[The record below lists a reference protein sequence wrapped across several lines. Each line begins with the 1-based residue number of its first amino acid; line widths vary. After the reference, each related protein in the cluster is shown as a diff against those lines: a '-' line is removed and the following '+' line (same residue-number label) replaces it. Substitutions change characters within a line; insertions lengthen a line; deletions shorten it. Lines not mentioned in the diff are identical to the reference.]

1 MAGLEAID
9 LQHLGREQSICCF
22 RQGDLIIDPGP
33 EVCSRRLIDA
43 LGDEPPRAI
52 LLTHIH
58 LDHAGAAGSLVARW
72 PQTEVWVH
80 ERGAP
85 HMIDPAKLIASA
97 TRLYGKR
104 MAQLWGEIVPVP
116 AARVRVLRG
125 GEQIG
130 DWRVVYTPGHAR
142 HHVSYIH
149 RPSGTA
155 FVGDVAGVRRLS
167 GPVMAPTPPPE
178 IDLAAWESSIALLA
192 AEAPQRLAITHFGI
206 YDDVED
212 QLAALR
218 GNLARAAAWADG
230 ASDAAA
236 YGALVRE
243 WLVAESDE
251 RTASG
256 YFDLIPPED
265 GYAGLARALLQRD
278 S

>member
-1 MAGLEAID
+1 MADLEAID

-22 RQGDLIIDPGP
+22 RQGDVIIDPGP
-33 EVCSRRLIDA
+33 ELCSQRLIDA

-85 HMIDPAKLIASA
+85 HMIDPSKLIASA

-116 AARVRVLRG
+116 AERVRVLSG

-149 RPSGTA
+149 MPSGTA
-155 FVGDVAGVRRLS
+155 FVGDVAGVRRLG

-178 IDLAAWESSIALLA
+178 IDLAAWESSLALLEQ
-192 AEAPQRLAITHFGI
+192 EAPQRLAITHFGI

-218 GNLARAAAWADG
+218 GNLVQAATWVDEV
-230 ASDAAA
+230 SDAVS

-256 YFDLIPPED
+256 YCDVMPPED
-265 GYAGLARALLQRD
+265 GYAGLTRALLQRD

>member
-22 RQGDLIIDPGP
+22 RQGDVIIDPGP

>member
-58 LDHAGAAGSLVARW
+58 LDHAGATGSLVARW

-85 HMIDPAKLIASA
+85 HMIDPSKLIASA
-97 TRLYGKR
+97 TRLYGDR
-104 MAQLWGEIVPVP
+104 MAQLWGAIEPVP
-116 AARVRVLRG
+116 AARVRVLDG

-149 RPSGTA
+149 MPSGTA

-178 IDLAAWESSIALLA
+178 IDLAAWESSIALLEQA
-192 AEAPQRLAITHFGI
+192 APQRLAITHFGI

-230 ASDAAA
+230 ASDAAS

-251 RTASG
+251 RTANG
-256 YFDLIPPED
+256 YFDLVPPED
-265 GYAGLARALLQRD
+265 GYAGLARALLQRA

>member
-58 LDHAGAAGSLVARW
+58 LDHAGATGSLVARW
-72 PQTEVWVH
+72 PLTEVWVH

-85 HMIDPAKLIASA
+85 HMIDPSKLIASA

-116 AARVRVLRG
+116 AERVRVLGG

-149 RPSGTA
+149 MPSGTA

-178 IDLAAWESSIALLA
+178 IDLAAWESSIALLEQA
-192 AEAPQRLAITHFGI
+192 APQRLAITHFGI

-218 GNLARAAAWADG
+218 GNLVRATAWADG
-230 ASDAAA
+230 ASDAAS

-256 YFDLIPPED
+256 YFDVMPPED
-265 GYAGLARALLQRD
+265 GYAGLARALLQRA

>member
-1 MAGLEAID
+1 MACLEAID

-22 RQGDLIIDPGP
+22 RQGDVIIDPGP
-33 EVCSRRLIDA
+33 EVCSQRLIDA

-58 LDHAGAAGSLVARW
+58 LDHAGATGSLVARW

-80 ERGAP
+80 ERGAA

-97 TRLYGKR
+97 TRLYGDR
-104 MAQLWGEIVPVP
+104 MAQFWGEIVPVP
-116 AARVRVLRG
+116 AERVRVLSG

-149 RPSGTA
+149 GPSGTA

-192 AEAPQRLAITHFGI
+192 QAAPQRLAITHFGI

-218 GNLARAAAWADG
+218 GNLARAAAWAD
-230 ASDAAA
+230 AAADTAA

-251 RTASG
+251 RTADG
-256 YFDLIPPED
+256 YFDLVPPED
-265 GYAGLARALLQRD
+265 GYAGLTRALLQRD

>member
-22 RQGDLIIDPGP
+22 RQGDVIIDPGP
-33 EVCSRRLIDA
+33 ELCSRRLIDA

>member
-43 LGDEPPRAI
+43 LGDEPPQAI

-58 LDHAGAAGSLVARW
+58 LDHAGATGSLVARW

-85 HMIDPAKLIASA
+85 HMIDPSKLIASA

-116 AARVRVLRG
+116 AARVRVLGG

-149 RPSGTA
+149 MPSGTA

-178 IDLAAWESSIALLA
+178 VDLAAWESSIALLEQA
-192 AEAPQRLAITHFGI
+192 APQRLAITHFGI

-230 ASDAAA
+230 ASDAAS

-251 RTASG
+251 RTANG
-256 YFDLIPPED
+256 YFDLVPPED
-265 GYAGLARALLQRD
+265 GYAGLARALLQRA